1 MDIRQFFKNVWDSFS
16 VKREEPAFA
25 TGHAVV
31 EEEKKKE
38 SYQQFQAAK
47 LFDRDKNDDE
57 PKQKQEQQQDVSP
70 SNFEPTPEPK
80 DYRKKDKIALDLLVA
95 VDQMMSDRDLVKQNL
110 DDVRDRLKHSDDYV
124 NKLTQEKAQLEQ
136 TVSDK
141 DTEIGRLEDQIA
153 NRNMKYDQL
162 MEDYQDMQMR
172 LTREIEELKNN
183 INIEEER
190 YAKLNETYE
199 RYQIES
205 MSNVQKLEDKIR
217 ELEAK
222 NENLQKKYYKIR
234 EENSYLLGMF
244 KDFNNRMSSS
254 FQAYDLDD
262 DLETKA
268 NETEHEDKEKQSV
281 KTFEPE
287 NK

>member
-1 MDIRQFFKNVWDSFS
+1 MDIRQFFKNVWQNLS
-16 VKREEPAFA
+16 VKKAQPAFA
-25 TGHAVV
+25 TSHGAVK
-31 EEEKKKE
+31 EDEKQQ
-38 SYQQFQAAK
+38 YQKFQAAK
-47 LFDRDKNDDE
+47 LFERDKNEDE
-57 PKQKQEQQQDVSP
+57 PNQQSHSEP
-70 SNFEPTPEPK
+70 STPSYDPMPEPK

-141 DTEIGRLEDQIA
+141 DTEIGRLDDQIA

-162 MEDYQDMQMR
+162 MEDYQEMQMR

-199 RYQIES
+199 RHQMES
-205 MSNVQKLEDKIR
+205 ISKEQKLEDKIR
-217 ELEAK
+217 ELETK

-254 FQAYDLDD
+254 FKAYDLDD
-262 DLETKA
+262 ELETKPDPKEEE
-268 NETEHEDKEKQSV
+268 ETENKERI